1 MRQSSRPVWIKTL
14 VAIALGSTLLASCA
28 ASDESIAETEQ
39 VGEPVLDKE
48 QTITAYARSV
58 LEIDRLRRT
67 AYDQIAEANSDA
79 PPPQVICDNP
89 DTVAG
94 LRGEIKRIAV
104 NYCREAK
111 EIVEREQLNVTIFN
125 EVTQRISDDAQLK
138 ADIENELRRL
148 QSSGS

>member
-1 MRQSSRPVWIKTL
+1 MRQSFRPVWIKML
-14 VAIALGSTLLASCA
+14 VAIVLGSTLLASCA
-28 ASDESIAETEQ
+28 ARDVSTTE
-39 VGEPVLDKE
+39 VEPLEEPVLDKE
-48 QTITAYARSV
+48 QTIAAYARSV

-67 AYDQIAEANSDA
+67 AYDRIDEANNDD

-94 LRGEIKRIAV
+94 LRGEVKRIAV
-104 NYCREAK
+104 DYCLKAK

-125 EVTQRISDDAQLK
+125 EVTQRISQDAQLK

>member
-1 MRQSSRPVWIKTL
+1 ML
-14 VAIALGSTLLASCA
+14 VAIVLGSTLLASCA
-28 ASDESIAETEQ
+28 ARDVSTTE
-39 VGEPVLDKE
+39 VEPLEEPVLDKE
-48 QTITAYARSV
+48 QTIAAYARSV

-67 AYDQIAEANSDA
+67 AYEQIDEANSDD

-89 DTVAG
+89 ETVAG
-94 LRGEIKRIAV
+94 LRGEVKRIAV
-104 NYCREAK
+104 DYCLKAK

-125 EVTQRISDDAQLK
+125 EVTQRISQDAQLK

>member
-1 MRQSSRPVWIKTL
+1 ML
-14 VAIALGSTLLASCA
+14 VAIVLGSTLLASCA
-28 ASDESIAETEQ
+28 ARDVSTTEVEP

-48 QTITAYARSV
+48 QTIAAYARSV

-67 AYDQIAEANSDA
+67 AYEQIDEANSDD

-89 DTVAG
+89 ETVAG
-94 LRGEIKRIAV
+94 LRGEVKRIAV
-104 NYCREAK
+104 DYCLKAK

-125 EVTQRISDDAQLK
+125 EVTQRISQDAQLK